1 MSLPLYPTLL
11 ELRNQVLLRCGYSND
26 GNQAAGI
33 APMVDALIAGAEREL
48 FPEMQW
54 LKSVTRAT
62 ITMTT
67 GNSSVDWP
75 DDAEPGEIQSVWV
88 HRADNGALSEV
99 FPGVH
104 LNERDTSENGEDG
117 KPLLYEELDETI
129 YLNPTPSADYDYL
142 YIQYL
147 KAPKL
152 VQESDRCLVDP
163 ELLIQRS
170 TMKLKEFLGLPI
182 GQVDMANH
190 ERYMTRLRAS
200 NSSKSGYVVG
210 GHKSWRT
217 SVQKANRISANTRI
231 GSSASYSN
239 EWSPW

>member
-1 MSLPLYPTLL
+1 MSLPLNPTLL

-33 APMVDALIAGAEREL
+33 APMVDVLIAGAEREL

-54 LKSVTRAT
+54 LKAVTRAT
-62 ITMTT
+62 ITLVT
-67 GNSSVDWP
+67 GNNSVDWP
-75 DDAEPGEIQSVWV
+75 DDAEPGEIQIVWV
-88 HRADNGALSEV
+88 HRADTGALSEV
-99 FPGVH
+99 FPGIR
-104 LNERDTSENGEDG
+104 LNERDTSDNGENG

-129 YLNPTPSADYDYL
+129 YLNPKPSADYDYL

-152 VQESDRCLVDP
+152 IQENDRCLVDP
-163 ELLIQRS
+163 ELLIQRA
-170 TMKLKEFLGLPI
+170 TMKLKEFLGLSVGP
-182 GQVDMANH
+182 VDMGNH

-200 NSSKSGYVVG
+200 NSSKSGYVLG

-217 SVQKANRISANTRI
+217 SVQRTNRIASSSRT
-231 GSSASYSN
+231 GSYASYSN